1 MIHTALSRTPR
12 RFVLLGVMTGV
23 MSASL
28 IGCGSSAPATTVPVA
43 STAAAATPSS
53 LASAPVASTPAA
65 SAPAASSPAASTA
78 ASAPATGADP
88 AAGLTIES
96 PYTLAALP
104 GALEQTLQS
113 QMAASLGSLGS
124 AVQVG
129 FRQVGGSSGSIL
141 MVISFPAGSL
151 SATAYQSAVT
161 VMGSSLGA
169 NFSTSMVG
177 GVDVANGKAK
187 TGGVAMFHLGDHLLV
202 VISPLDSE
210 SLPIATALIKA
221 NQ

>member
-1 MIHTALSRTPR
+1 MIQTALSRTR
-12 RFVLLGVMTGV
+12 RIVLLGTMTV
-23 MSASL
+23 VLSASL

-43 STAAAATPSS
+43 SIAAAATPSS
-53 LASAPVASTPAA
+53 VASTPAA
-65 SAPAASSPAASTA
+65 STPVASAPAASEPAASA
-78 ASAPATGADP
+78 GGSAPAAGADP
-88 AAGLTIES
+88 ALGLTIES
-96 PYTLAALP
+96 PYTLTALP
-104 GALEQTLQS
+104 DALEQTLET
-113 QMAASLGSLGS
+113 QMAAGLGSFGS
-124 AVQVG
+124 AVHVG

-151 SATAYQSAVT
+151 SATAYQAAVS

-169 NFSTSMVG
+169 TFSTSTVD

-187 TGGVAMFHLGDHLLV
+187 TGGVAMFHIDDHLLV